1 MLVLVMRLGIGV
13 RRWEIECRVYI
24 AGGGR
29 AGQGQGQ
36 NKVFVA
42 SACRTKQRV
51 GVGVGIES
59 SRSRRARGFSPR
71 ILSSRLFLPL
81 FVLYYL
87 IFYIKEKKTGRF
99 KLLCEFV
106 K

>member
-1 MLVLVMRLGIGV
+1 MLLILVLVMRLGIV
-13 RRWEIECRVYI
+13 RRREIGCRVYI
-24 AGGGR
+24 AEAGASGRWQDEELFALRRPR
-29 AGQGQGQ
+29 AGQ
-36 NKVFVA
+36 N
-42 SACRTKQRV
+42 R
-51 GVGVGIES
+51 GVGVFGIGVGE
-59 SRSRRARGFSPR
+59 RVGFSPR